1 LNHQPNLLVSNSLET
16 LMTDPFVRR
25 EPGDDLWFGG
35 PPPENAAREPT
46 QRVQPEW
53 RPIHA
58 GPLPIDLEL
67 FAINWDY
74 IIPSIALV
82 DGSTFCPV

>member
-1 LNHQPNLLVSNSLET
+1 LNDHPNPLISNLLET
-16 LMTDPFVRR
+16 LMADPFFRPA
-25 EPGDDLWFGG
+25 PGDDLWFGG
-35 PPPENAAREPT
+35 PSENAACEPT

-58 GPLPIDLEL
+58 VPLPIDVEP
-67 FAINWDY
+67 FALTWDY